1 MSSVTYSVL
10 FFIITLIKI
19 PISDI
24 YASKIYTLDVPL
36 VVRNGTGPI
45 DLSCIYNIKEKENGL
60 VIKWYHNIDQIYQWI
75 PPMPPQDTGVIN
87 GFTEYSEQSLKYF
100 NSRSIIHLKMAI
112 VEMSGQYTCT
122 ISTFQEED
130 MKRTKMIVYVPET
143 DITIHVS
150 SFNKNHLNLTC
161 IANGAQPRPILKIY
175 IEGIE
180 VNNYYDKTVK
190 ILEYK
195 TILSAKRSAIIKN
208 PLEPLLLECEIS
220 IPHTDYKRRER
231 IIYYPT
237 QMLSQTSIASNYR
250 IDSITIIFYIVLLLK

>member
-1 MSSVTYSVL
+1 MSLVTYSVL

-45 DLSCIYNIKEKENGL
+45 DLSCIYNIKDKENGL
-60 VIKWYHNIDQIYQWI
+60 IIKWYHNIDQIYQWI

-87 GFTEYSEQSLKYF
+87 GFTEYSEQNLRYF

-122 ISTFQEED
+122 ISTFQEKD

-143 DITIHVS
+143 DIIIHVS

-220 IPHTDYKRRER
+220 IPYTDYKRRKK

-237 QMLSQTSIASNYR
+237 QMLSRTNIASNYR
-250 IDSITIIFYIVLLLK
+250 IDSIIIIFYIVLLLK

>member
-19 PISDI
+19 FIPISDI
-24 YASKIYTLDVPL
+24 YASKIYSLDVPL

-87 GFTEYSEQSLKYF
+87 GFTEYSEQSLRDF

-112 VEMSGQYTCT
+112 VEMSGQYTCI
-122 ISTFQEED
+122 ISTFQKED
-130 MKRTKMIVYVPET
+130 MKRTKMIVY
-143 DITIHVS
+143 
-150 SFNKNHLNLTC
+150 
-161 IANGAQPRPILKIY
+161 ANGAQPRPILKIY

-237 QMLSQTSIASNYR
+237 QMLSQTNIASNYR
-250 IDSITIIFYIVLLLK
+250 INSITIIFYIVFIYY